1 MSEINTVLS
10 INLDIQLTGTSGTLQ
25 TIDAEQN

>member
-1 MSEINTVLS
+1 MSEISIVLS
-10 INLDIQLTGTSGTLQ
+10 KNLDLQLTGTSGTLQ